1 MENPIKMDDLGVPPF
16 SETSMYAGVSLKISP
31 TRQVSVGHVR
41 AGVAVFH
48 LPATCPMRFQG
59 WLMSVFCARIELMLM
74 KHEWLL
80 CIKKWKVWLQNS
92 MELRAYLKAD
102 SLSRLKG
109 GWRWTLDESIC
120 QLEAFLLWSH
130 SASTRT
136 PRSAPN
142 RRSST
147 PASRAPRRSPTP
159 KARAARSQTPRRQT
173 PQRRSPSMRGTK
185 SPVARLGMPKF
196 VGFFQCVHASCLLDD
211 QRLRFANPWTL
222 ALASI

>member
-1 MENPIKMDDLGVPPF
+1 MLAWQCAMIVKEDGTWL
-16 SETSMYAGVSLKISP
+16 YAGVSLKISP
-31 TRQVSVGHVR
+31 TRQVSVWHVR

-48 LPATCPMRFQG
+48 LPATCPMRFRG
-59 WLMSVFCARIELMLM
+59 WLMSVFCARIEMMLM
-74 KHEWLL
+74 KHCVL
-80 CIKKWKVWLQNS
+80 KKWKVWLQNA
-92 MELRAYLKAD
+92 MEFRAYLKAD
-102 SLSRLKG
+102 SLSCLKG
-109 GWRWTLDESIC
+109 GWRWTLDKSIC

-159 KARAARSQTPRRQT
+159 KPRAARSQTPRRQT

-196 VGFFQCVHASCLLDD
+196 VAFF
-211 QRLRFANPWTL
+211 
-222 ALASI
+222 